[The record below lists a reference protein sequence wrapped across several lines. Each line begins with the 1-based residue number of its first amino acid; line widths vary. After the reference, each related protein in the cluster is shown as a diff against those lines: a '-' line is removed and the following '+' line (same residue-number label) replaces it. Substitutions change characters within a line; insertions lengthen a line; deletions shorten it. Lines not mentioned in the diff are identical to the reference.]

1 MKHYHS
7 VLKTVFCLLLVIGV
21 YFSMTGCYFRGYIT
35 PETQGSTEVTNST
48 EPRDDAYKQKLD
60 EIIALLDQYYVDDY
74 SVEELGDYLAEAAI
88 ASTGDRWSYY
98 ISAEEYDAYNEGNA
112 NAYVGIG
119 VTIQMTEEND
129 PGFTVVT
136 VNHNSPAE
144 AAGLQI
150 GDMIV
155 AVEGE
160 NAVEMG
166 MTEAQH
172 RVRGEEGT
180 SVTITIL
187 REGEEFDVTITREVI
202 EVEVVVYEL
211 FDNKAG
217 YIKINNFDTHSS
229 RDAIAAIEDLI
240 SQGADSLIFDLRF
253 NPGGMKH
260 ELVALLDYLL
270 PEGPLFRSVDY
281 KGKEEVDYSDASCL
295 DIPMA
300 VLINDDSYSAAEF
313 FAAALQEYEAG
324 VIVGTQT
331 CGKANYQQTFRLSDG
346 SAIAISTGHYQTPNG
361 VTLAGIGVTPD
372 VIVEVDDETYL
383 NLYYEKIGHADDEQL
398 QAAITALGK

>member
-1 MKHYHS
+1 MKHFNS
-7 VLKTVFCLLLVIGV
+7 VLKKASYLLLAIGV
-21 YFSMTGCYFRGYIT
+21 CLSMTGCYFSGYLT
-35 PETQGSTEVTNST
+35 PETQGSTEET
-48 EPRDDAYKQKLD
+48 EQQDDAYKQKLD

-74 SVEELGDYLAEAAI
+74 STEELGDYLAEAAI

-98 ISAEEYDAYNEGNA
+98 ISAEEYDAYTEGNA

-119 VTIQMTEEND
+119 VTIQLTNEDDE
-129 PGFTVVT
+129 GFTIVSVT
-136 VNHNSPAE
+136 HNSPAE
-144 AAGLQI
+144 AAGLQN

-180 SVTITIL
+180 DVNITIL
-187 REGEEFDVTITREVI
+187 REGKEIDVTITRQVI
-202 EVEVVVYEL
+202 EVEVVEYEL
-211 FDNKAG
+211 FDNNVG

-229 RDAIAAIEDLI
+229 RDSIAAIEDLI
-240 SQGADSLIFDLRF
+240 SRGADSLLFDLRF

-281 KGKEEVDYSDASCL
+281 KGKEEVDYSDESCL

-361 VTLAGIGVTPD
+361 VTLADVGVTPD
-372 VIVEVDDETYL
+372 VIVEVDEETYL
-383 NLYYEKIGHADDEQL
+383 NLYYEKVGHTDDAQL

>member
-1 MKHYHS
+1 MKHIGIMKKS
-7 VLKTVFCLLLVIGV
+7 LCILLAIGLCL
-21 YFSMTGCYFRGYIT
+21 STAGCYFISDLKPT
-35 PETQGSTEVTNST
+35 TQDPTTAT
-48 EPRDDAYKQKLD
+48 EPLD
-60 EIIALLDQYYVDDY
+60 ESYTQKIEEILALLDQYYVDDY
-74 SVEELGDYLAEAAI
+74 STEKLGDYLAEAVI
-88 ASTGDRWSYY
+88 DSTGDRWSYY
-98 ISAEEYDAYNEGNA
+98 ISAEDYDAYLEGNA

-119 VTIQMTEEND
+119 VTIQLTNEDD
-129 PGFTVVT
+129 PGFTIVSVT
-136 VNHNSPAE
+136 HNSPAE

-150 GDMIV
+150 DDMIV

-180 SVTITIL
+180 DITITIL
-187 REGEEFDVTITREVI
+187 RDGKEFDVTITRQVI
-202 EVEVVVYEL
+202 EVEVVVCEL
-211 FDNKAG
+211 LDDNVG

-240 SQGADSLIFDLRF
+240 DRGADRLVFDLRF

-281 KGKEEVDYSDASCL
+281 KGKEEVDYSDADCL

-324 VIVGTQT
+324 VIVGTKT

-361 VTLAGIGVTPD
+361 VTLADVGVTPD

-383 NLYYEKIGHADDEQL
+383 DLYYEKVAREDDEQL
-398 QAAITALGK
+398 QAAIAALGK